1 MGSYLGGHTKVFVS
15 ESGTRWEVPDVPP
28 RSPNSTSRRRWDSNI
43 GVETGRS
50 VSKETRSFLSQC
62 AVAFLNDALTDT
74 YPNPPPGLTK
84 QIRQAGGNKRWIVFN
99 LTRLKLFENLYKT
112 RVAT

>member
-28 RSPNSTSRRRWDSNI
+28 RSPNSTSPRRWDSNI

-50 VSKETRSFLSQC
+50 VNAIVPVTMCSGISQ
-62 AVAFLNDALTDT
+62 
-74 YPNPPPGLTK
+74 
-84 QIRQAGGNKRWIVFN
+84 
-99 LTRLKLFENLYKT
+99 
-112 RVAT
+112 